1 MTARCVFLSSNKFLY
16 STLVFLPHLKGY
28 YFLLTFKNRI
38 LNFDGLRMSDQPP
51 VKKAKEES
59 TLDADL
65 IAAARSND
73 FEKVSKLL
81 EDGAD
86 AAFQEEESGTSVLMA
101 AAENKNIK
109 MIKLL
114 LENGAPWNALDR
126 KHECAGDY
134 AVKTGDQV
142 RKIGL

>member
-1 MTARCVFLSSNKFLY
+1 
-16 STLVFLPHLKGY
+16 
-28 YFLLTFKNRI
+28 
-38 LNFDGLRMSDQPP
+38 MSDQPP

-59 TLDADL
+59 SLDADL

-142 RKIGL
+142 RKIGTLVAFYLNKILKKLYKFFFQIITLFSCQM